1 MGNCCIERLVT
12 GCFGVFFLFSY
23 DFVTN
28 DKQYLKGTHKS
39 LHSGVEIQ
47 NRTLLK
53 FFKMIIL
60 HFQQVRIKIRAY
72 VMEAQLF
79 IYIR

>member
-1 MGNCCIERLVT
+1 MFWC
-12 GCFGVFFLFSY
+12 FFLFSY

>member
-60 HFQQVRIKIRAY
+60 HFQQVRIKTRAY